1 MTKRLYLG
9 EISVS
14 YAQVCVFDAIM
25 TQPYNEWLPRHERQ
39 GFSWRPGSVSFATV
53 IDRGVC
59 QLEVLLSDEFVHPDR
74 LSLGSALFVVVV
86 PFEVSAGTAV
96 EVGSIM
102 DGRSIEV
109 QAGAHNL
116 TFFDCSD
123 QRIMKVLFSP
133 KGGEVPGVL
142 RARDGVGSVD
152 EFLMTANP
160 G

>member
-1 MTKRLYLG
+1 
-9 EISVS
+9 
-14 YAQVCVFDAIM
+14 
-25 TQPYNEWLPRHERQ
+25 
-39 GFSWRPGSVSFATV
+39 
-53 IDRGVC
+53 
-59 QLEVLLSDEFVHPDR
+59 
-74 LSLGSALFVVVV
+74 
-86 PFEVSAGTAV
+86 
-96 EVGSIM
+96 M

-123 QRIMKVLFSP
+123 QRIMKLLFSP